1 MGVLTFSACKQQ
13 EKPHRHPQRACL
25 YLHLNLITM
34 LTEEEKAFLVYWE
47 QNRAKQ
53 KKVFYQLLVGL
64 PLGLLIALPILLN
77 YMLGWNKRATMV
89 GNTQFNPLVLV
100 IAVLAIAVFFSIFNR
115 RHKWEMNEQHYLE
128 LKDKAGEDVKT
139 G

>member
-1 MGVLTFSACKQQ
+1 
-13 EKPHRHPQRACL
+13 
-25 YLHLNLITM
+25 M

-128 LKDKAGEDVKT
+128 LKDKAGKDVKT

>member
-1 MGVLTFSACKQQ
+1 MPVYNG
-13 EKPHRHPQRACL
+13 EKHTILPNRPAYICISI
-25 YLHLNLITM
+25 LIAM

-128 LKDKAGEDVKT
+128 LKDKAGKDVKT